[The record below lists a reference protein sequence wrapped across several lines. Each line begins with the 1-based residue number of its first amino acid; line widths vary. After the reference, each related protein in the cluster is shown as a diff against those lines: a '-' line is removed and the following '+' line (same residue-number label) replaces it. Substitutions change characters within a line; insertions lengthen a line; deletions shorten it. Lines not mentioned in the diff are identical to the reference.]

1 MRRFFKSSGFRHFLA
16 VLVVL
21 IAGSVLAAVTEDSAS
36 PFASAT
42 AIVFGPVQRLSAKL
56 AREMSELSISFKS
69 ASYYKARTVELESE
83 LADCREQLAGYDKA
97 LNKIQLY
104 ENFLEI
110 KEENPDY
117 TFVSSSII
125 ARDADDLYGSF
136 TLNKGSVHGIS
147 VNDSVIY
154 NRYLVGVV
162 TSVMATQCTV
172 ETILNPKVNISAY
185 ETRTRESGYVE
196 TDSSMAKDGLCRLS
210 GIERTTQ
217 IAPGGMVCTSGTGG
231 IYPKDLMIG
240 KVTEI
245 ADATEN
251 ISSYAVIKPYVDF
264 SKLIDLFI
272 ITGFSE

>member
-1 MRRFFKSSGFRHFLA
+1 MRRFFKSSGFKLFLA

-21 IAGSVLAAVTEDSAS
+21 MSGSVLAAVTQDSSS

-42 AIVFGPVQRLSAKL
+42 AIVFGPIQRLSAKAAL
-56 AREMSELSISFKS
+56 EMSELSLSFKS
-69 ASYYKARTVELESE
+69 ASYYKQQAEELESE
-83 LADCREQLAGYDKA
+83 LAECRNQLSGYDKA
-97 LNKIQLY
+97 LNKIELY

-117 TFVSSSII
+117 TFVSASII
-125 ARDADDLYGSF
+125 ARDADDLFGSF
-136 TLNKGSVHGIS
+136 TLNKGTVHGIS
-147 VNDSVIY
+147 VNDTVIY
-154 NRYLVGVV
+154 NKYLVGVV
-162 TSVMATQCTV
+162 TSVMATQCNV
-172 ETILNPKVNISAY
+172 DTILNPKVNISAY

-196 TDSSMAKDGLCRLS
+196 TDSSMSKDGLCRLS

-231 IYPKDLMIG
+231 IYPKDLLIG
-240 KVTEI
+240 EVGEI